1 MPGSVSGRIER
12 RNQARIASLAISIKD
27 RGIDAAI
34 EFAKSAVDGTS
45 DVGHAFRRNA
55 VLALFEHQP
64 DGQAVWRDHTINVI
78 LRQHCASVMERGEE
92 LSPALRAFAAKALVQ
107 PAPPKGRGRR
117 NDQWVQVL
125 AIAAL
130 RDLSAAGV
138 PVYHNG
144 STDAAFYAVDA
155 VAAAMGIKERRLRDW
170 WQDRDDLFGP
180 FDRPFLVPM
189 RCKPRV

>member
-1 MPGSVSGRIER
+1 MSNRDLRS
-12 RNQARIASLAISIKD
+12 RIAARNKARVDTLALAIKE

-34 EFAKSAVDGTS
+34 EFAKEAIDDTS
-45 DVGHAFRRNA
+45 DVGHAFRCNA
-55 VLALFEHQP
+55 ALALIELQP
-64 DGQAVWRDHTINVI
+64 DDQAVWRDHTINVI
-78 LRQHCASVMERGEE
+78 LRQHCASAIERGEA

-107 PAPPKGRGRR
+107 TAPPKGRGRR

-155 VAAAMGIKERRLRDW
+155 VAAAMGVKERRLRDW
-170 WQDRDDLFGP
+170 WQDRDGLFGA
-180 FDRPFLVPM
+180 V
-189 RCKPRV
+189 